1 MTILFVSLISRDNRP
16 LYIQP
21 FVAGSAADERTANEL
36 LKYNFL
42 SHMSLDIFESPFAQP
57 APDPNTKKTY
67 VLLFVQDGV
76 YVFGHQTSTGLRIV
90 VGATRAEN
98 ELPDE
103 GLNGVFADIQ
113 RAYLK
118 LVCNPFKTIE
128 SENEE
133 IENPRFDRQIKEAVA
148 RWENRSLST

>member
-1 MTILFVSLISRDNRP
+1 MTILFVSLISRD
-16 LYIQP
+16 P
-21 FVAGSAADERTANEL
+21 FVAGSAADECTANEL

-118 LVCNPFKTIE
+118 LVCNPFRTIE

-133 IENPRFDRQIKEAVA
+133 IDNPRFDRQIKEAVV